1 MLPYI
6 YENNALWQWGFSP
19 FERMIFLKKKTI
31 KTVASTMVFAFG
43 LSVVPAPAFAV
54 STNVVAD
61 TEGKNTL
68 TVSEIQELAVLY
80 NDTVDT
86 LELKRKQI
94 ELQEQ
99 MTRNQRR
106 KVNNQIQSL
115 GDTDMSAGSASLKTL
130 ETQIADL
137 TTAVKNDPTN
147 MALQASL
154 TSLQMQYASTKS
166 SLQSAAQTLDS
177 TFDQLVDGREQ
188 LDDALEQLADGKNDL
203 EKSMKDLEQ
212 IMRYT
217 SAQLALSIVQL
228 TNSVELMEKQLTL
241 LDKSIAIYELQESLG
256 MVTTLDVDSQRTSKV
271 EAENQLRS
279 TKEQLDSL
287 KRSLNILIGRAA
299 DTPLEIVPMELSGV
313 INPAPTFTQELVHEF
328 VEVNPKMETLLDE
341 RQDLKD
347 SVKSSMGSDEKQEIE
362 YQIQAKTQELKT
374 QRQTAEDD
382 LKAMIATIEKNA
394 VTYRVGKEKLE
405 AEQKNYAIA
414 QKKYELGMI
423 SQLQL
428 LQNELTLRQ
437 AELTNLSNGYQHYF
451 DWQKY
456 YLAKQGIDVSSL
468 V

>member
-31 KTVASTMVFAFG
+31 KMVASTMVFAFG
-43 LSVVPAPAFAV
+43 LSVVPIPAFAV

-115 GDTDMSAGSASLKTL
+115 GDTDMSAGSSSLDNVSGIISSESSSDNEKTL
-130 ETQIADL
+130 AG
-137 TTAVKNDPTN
+137 AVYGI
-147 MALQASL
+147 LYS
-154 TSLQMQYASTKS
+154 SQMST
-166 SLQSAAQTLDS
+166 AQTLDS
-177 TFDQLVDGREQ
+177 TFDQLLDGREQ

-228 TNSVELMEKQLTL
+228 TDSVELMEKQLTL